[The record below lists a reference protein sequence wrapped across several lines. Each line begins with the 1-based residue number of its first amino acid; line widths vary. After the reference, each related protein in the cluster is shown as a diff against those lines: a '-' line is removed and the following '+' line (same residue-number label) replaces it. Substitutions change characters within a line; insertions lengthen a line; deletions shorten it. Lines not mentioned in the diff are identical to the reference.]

1 MLAAERGCR
10 TFRMGEVEYSPDLA
24 LWGKRIYIWRT
35 ILKWHD
41 SGKRTKLSR
50 RNFRKKAK
58 DYGILQ
64 PFARSRKQVRRN
76 LIACELEYQRL
87 KDNAPKLRLEH
98 LRRRQRLAEDRGD
111 PIAAKGIQIL
121 IAREACVKHW
131 RRIQNCLKPRNN
143 QSLTEVDVVHGKT
156 TTTFSARTDVENA
169 IMRNNTSRF
178 RLASNYVLN
187 TGRIAKDLG
196 RFAITALGA
205 AILGGHFLLPGVFPP
220 LLYGLLRT
228 ISRIARKV

>member
-1 MLAAERGCR
+1 MHWCALSPATRRHSDHRSVIIDVTYRSLIGKERLVVERPHARRLQFTIPSSVTKYVKTLCRLLEEAKFYEQLCSVYSKVTFPISKQVQEQAERLDKLRIDCMLAAERGCR
-10 TFRMGEVEYSPDLA
+10 TFRMGEVECSPDLA

-58 DYGILQ
+58 DYGILH
-64 PFARSRKQVRRN
+64 PFARSRKQLRRN

-87 KDNAPKLRLEH
+87 KDNALKLRLDH

-131 RRIQNCLKPRNN
+131 R
-143 QSLTEVDVVHGKT
+143 
-156 TTTFSARTDVENA
+156 
-169 IMRNNTSRF
+169 
-178 RLASNYVLN
+178 
-187 TGRIAKDLG
+187 
-196 RFAITALGA
+196 
-205 AILGGHFLLPGVFPP
+205 
-220 LLYGLLRT
+220 
-228 ISRIARKV
+228 